1 MDGWLDAF
9 ASLGLI
15 APPPHGSLR
24 VLRHPTRDKIAAAA
38 CTPDRTY

>member
-15 APPPHGSLR
+15 APPHGSLR
-24 VLRHPTRDKIAAAA
+24 ILRHPTRDKIAAAA